1 MFCFSLGPTCFDL
14 VCLTFIIIHFFN
26 SFSFARSG
34 TCPVCRERLTE
45 DAEGEEVATIDIE
58 EEEEEEEEVSILG
71 VDEEEDLLAVDLVEV
86 VVLVD
91 SDGEEEEDG

>member
-1 MFCFSLGPTCFDL
+1 MHL
-14 VCLTFIIIHFFN
+14 FN
-26 SFSFARSG
+26 SPSFARSG

-45 DAEGEEVATIDIE
+45 DAEGEEEDTIDVE
-58 EEEEEEEEVSILG
+58 EEEEGGSIRG
-71 VDEEEDLLAVDLVEV
+71 VDEEEDLLALDLVEV